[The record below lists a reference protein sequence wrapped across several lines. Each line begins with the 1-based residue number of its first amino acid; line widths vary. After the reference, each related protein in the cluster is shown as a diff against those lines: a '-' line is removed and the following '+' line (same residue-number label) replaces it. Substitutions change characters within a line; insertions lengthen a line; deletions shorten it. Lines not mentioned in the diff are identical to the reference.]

1 MDSVFFAAKFF
12 STGNINDYLQYK
24 TAAKTRDKVSFQHFQ
39 KSSKF

>member
-1 MDSVFFAAKFF
+1 
-12 STGNINDYLQYK
+12 LQYK